1 MSWLLD
7 TSGQPGT
14 PGLRSTWI
22 RGSPRIHELTLKHG
36 ASWLYID
43 VTRLTDAPELVLK

>member
-7 TSGQPGT
+7 TSEQPGT

-22 RGSPRIHELTLKHG
+22 RGSPRIHELMLKRG
-36 ASWLYID
+36 ASWLHID
-43 VTRLTDAPELVLK
+43 GPGSPMILNSS